1 MENHL
6 QCFSSVK
13 FDDFRL
19 LKHIHILLC
28 YVSFLDFRT
37 YPIFIIYTFLNTESC
52 IRQLLIIIKRPYFA
66 MYNHKIRYLSSAY
79 VLQERF
85 ITQKSQTNMMC
96 YITKRRNEDYVHLRP
111 I

>member
-6 QCFSSVK
+6 QCFPSVK
-13 FDDFRL
+13 VYDFRL
-19 LKHIHILLC
+19 LKHIHIY
-28 YVSFLDFRT
+28 YVLFLDFRT
-37 YPIFIIYTFLNTESC
+37 YPIFIIYTFLNIESC

-85 ITQKSQTNMMC
+85 ITQKFQTNMMC